1 MARAEHGLYGIAA
14 TGEGTDVL
22 AAAPSGTAVP
32 LAPSAEPARDAASR
46 TDALPRAERQ
56 RPMKDTAR
64 LRCAVNRSP
73 HRKA

>member
-1 MARAEHGLYGIAA
+1 MARAERGLHGVTAD
-14 TGEGTDVL
+14 GEGTDVL

-32 LAPSAEPARDAASR
+32 LSPSAEPARDAASR
-46 TDALPRAERQ
+46 TSALPRAEQQ

-64 LRCAVNRSP
+64 PRCAVNRSP